1 MFATFEVKSV
11 AKLFTPHIYSTNDQA
26 GIMSFLC
33 ALQEISKAGKA
44 FIINSASIV
53 LILLQILQNCL
64 LPLPIFLP
72 DGPTHKKENGFKNG
86 SMYSIKIGTVLIRY
100 PLHVLTDSNQPPP
113 LPPKICFI
121 TIPDGQLLVKTNA
134 TVC

>member
-1 MFATFEVKSV
+1 
-11 AKLFTPHIYSTNDQA
+11 
-26 GIMSFLC
+26 MSFLC

-72 DGPTHKKENGFKNG
+72 DDPTHKKENGFKNG
-86 SMYSIKIGTVLIRY
+86 SMYSIKIGTMLIRY

-121 TIPDGQLLVKTNA
+121 TIPDGQLLVKTNV